1 MSEPETFPADLH
13 PEVALLPWFV
23 SGTLSEADREK
34 VARHLESCT
43 ACRAEL
49 DEMSQLKIE
58 LSTIYAAQ
66 PGPSAQT
73 AHSVLRAV
81 KRDALLR
88 GLTRPVEGS
97 WLAGVDQW
105 LRSFLLPRWVPTL
118 VAVALLAQ
126 VGLLLWTAMPTH
138 QLEEITTR
146 SVGLQTA
153 RIRVTFESTATE
165 EQIRSL
171 LQGVRGRVIDG
182 PAQDGA
188 YVIELLAAD
197 EATKKKKLET
207 LRGQRTVIR
216 SAEVMKP

>member
-1 MSEPETFPADLH
+1 
-13 PEVALLPWFV
+13 
-23 SGTLSEADREK
+23 
-34 VARHLESCT
+34 
-43 ACRAEL
+43 
-49 DEMSQLKIE
+49 
-58 LSTIYAAQ
+58 
-66 PGPSAQT
+66 
-73 AHSVLRAV
+73 
-81 KRDALLR
+81 
-88 GLTRPVEGS
+88 
-97 WLAGVDQW
+97 
-105 LRSFLLPRWVPTL
+105 
-118 VAVALLAQ
+118 
-126 VGLLLWTAMPTH
+126 MPTH